1 MTLCMAAVCWD
12 ADKKTSQI
20 VFGFDSHAE
29 VPWAGGNVAFKFAW
43 ATKNWPA
50 LIAGDTSRAADF
62 LATCREVFDDDDE
75 GLSQN
80 NIFDKFNNISCTYKE
95 KLCRRYVRQQLG
107 IDYERFLTQGE
118 DELPPELRGRIF
130 HELARLDYECELL
143 VFGFTRRVAPM
154 GRDVVEPHIVEIDRY
169 GEVSLH
175 QNFGAIGT
183 GSVIAK
189 STLYQREQQAFLP
202 LEETLY
208 HLYEAA
214 RLASKSAPSVGEIH
228 QLQILDQLRNEEN
241 EVTLTSTNYDSFRVL
256 GEVFQQVGQKPLIPI
271 EKLTAK
277 HFKII
282 IPVEEKKNQQSDSET
297 SEGQQ

>member
-1 MTLCMAAVCWD
+1 MAAICYD
-12 ADKKTSQI
+12 HDTKQSRIA
-20 VFGFDSHAE
+20 FGFDSHAE
-29 VPWAGGNVAFKFAW
+29 VAWAGGNVAFKFAW
-43 ATKNWPA
+43 ATKKWPA
-50 LIAGDTSRAADF
+50 LIAGDTSKAED
-62 LATCREVFDDDDE
+62 LLSTCREVFEEDDE
-75 GLSQN
+75 ELNRN
-80 NIFDKFNNISCTYKE
+80 NIFDKFNNVSCVYKE

-143 VFGFTRRVAPM
+143 IFGFTRRVNAA
-154 GRDVVEPHIVEIDRY
+154 GEDISIPHIVEIDRY

-189 STLYQREQQAFLP
+189 STLYQREQMSFLP
-202 LEETLY
+202 IEETLY

-214 RLASKSAPSVGEIH
+214 RLASQSAPSVGEIH
-228 QLQILDQLRNEEN
+228 QLQILDQLLDEESSIR
-241 EVTLTSTNYDSFRVL
+241 LTSTNYDCFRVL
-256 GEVFQQVGQKPLIPI
+256 ADVFQEVGQKPLIPI
-271 EKLTAK
+271 DKFSAE
-277 HFKII
+277 HFKTI
-282 IPVEEKKNQQSDSET
+282 IPFNEEEETQQSDSET